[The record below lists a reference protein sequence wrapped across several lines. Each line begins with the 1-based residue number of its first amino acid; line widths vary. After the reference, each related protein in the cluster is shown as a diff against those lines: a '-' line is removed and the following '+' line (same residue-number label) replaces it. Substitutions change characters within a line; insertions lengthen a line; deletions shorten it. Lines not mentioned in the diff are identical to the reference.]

1 MGVNSSNCDYVTG
14 TMTEAEWKEAELN
27 LSSRQVLDQIA
38 LDPLYSLDGH
48 GDAEIGENTGLPR
61 QHATINDLEDI

>member
-27 LSSRQVLDQIA
+27 LSSRQALDQIA

-48 GDAEIGENTGLPR
+48 GDAETGEKHWLASTACN
-61 QHATINDLEDI
+61 N